1 MMGFKLTRHI
11 TTLGLGVG
19 LSLSAQAPAWELG
32 LKMGPGFTTVGT
44 VKEQHS
50 NLSLHLALTG
60 QMKLGAKSSLI
71 GELAYRYYRG
81 DDWEKPLP
89 AIAYGAGGVTGVPT
103 AATSIDTRQNPLEG
117 FGVMVGYRQAFGA
130 STWSWQVGGNLHMM
144 RSTDQAIGDV
154 RAVATVPQGFA
165 YVYSK
170 TSIKPGFF
178 AGVHSFINNDVFVEC
193 NLVTVGY
200 NQLTFVPFAYTGQPS
215 HTETTS
221 RNKLTLELSMGY
233 RF

>member
-1 MMGFKLTRHI
+1 MMGFKLTRC
-11 TTLGLGVG
+11 LLVGLGAG
-19 LSLSAQAPAWELG
+19 AFLSAQSPSLELG
-32 LKMGPGFTTVGT
+32 LKLGPGFSTTGT

-50 NLSLHLALTG
+50 NLSLHLAATG
-60 QMKLGAKSSLI
+60 QYKLSGGGKLI

-89 AIAYGAGGVTGVPT
+89 AVAYGPGGATGTPT

-117 FGVMVGYRQAFGA
+117 FGVMFGYRQAFG
-130 STWSWQVGGNLHMM
+130 SSSWSWQVGGNLHWM
-144 RSTDQAIGDV
+144 RSTEQAIGDI
-154 RAVATVPQGFA
+154 RATSTVSQGYA
-165 YVYSK
+165 VLYSK

-178 AGVHSFINNDVFVEC
+178 AGVHSFINNDVFFEC

-200 NQLTFVPFAYTGQPS
+200 TQLTYVPFAYTGQPAQ
-215 HTETTS
+215 TETAS